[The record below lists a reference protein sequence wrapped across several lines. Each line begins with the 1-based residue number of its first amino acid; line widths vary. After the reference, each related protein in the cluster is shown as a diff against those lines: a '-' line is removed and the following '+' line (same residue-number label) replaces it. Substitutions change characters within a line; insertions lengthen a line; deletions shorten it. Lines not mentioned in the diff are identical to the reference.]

1 MKYITVKELRLHTRR
16 LLQEAQAGEE
26 IAVTYRGKP
35 LALLVSFE
43 EDAGFRP
50 RSFEAAWPE
59 IEATLAQNPPQYRTP
74 EEAMKAARR
83 RS

>member
-1 MKYITVKELRLHTRR
+1 MRYITVKELRLRTRR

-35 LALLVSFE
+35 VALIVPFE
-43 EDAGFRP
+43 EDAGLRP

-59 IEATLAQNPPQYRTP
+59 IEATLAKTSPEYGTP